1 MREGLSKLAVYR
13 DPQGRVH
20 KCSAVCTHLQCI
32 VQWNHIEQSWDCP
45 CHGSRFD
52 PLGKVLMG
60 PAIDDL
66 PQMN

>member
-1 MREGLSKLAVYR
+1 MRKGLSKLAVYR
-13 DPQGRVH
+13 DPSGKIHRH
-20 KCSAVCTHLQCI
+20 SAVCTHLQCI
-32 VQWNHIEQSWDCP
+32 VQWNPLEKTWDCP

-66 PQMN
+66 PSA

>member
-1 MREGLSKLAVYR
+1 MF
-13 DPQGRVH
+13 QIH
-20 KCSAVCTHLQCI
+20 KCFPVYTHLGCI
-32 VQWNHIEQSWDCP
+32 VQWNGVEKSGDCP

-66 PQMN
+66 APVGEPSNASG